1 MSSVNS
7 IVLSALS
14 TYQRA
19 LATTSHNISNAQTEG
34 YSRQQLRLESIA
46 PAGGVVG
53 NGVAVQ
59 SVLRSGDDYQLQNMR
74 QISSEF
80 NALQTRSDWLSQ
92 VQNIVAESNRGVNA
106 SLGELETALQE
117 VSSSPESSAAR
128 NQFLTELADVA
139 ASFQRMDS
147 QLAEVAR
154 GVDVSLQSAV
164 GRINQLADNIA
175 TLNVQVARSE
185 AATSNEAGDLRDQR
199 DQAMNSLSELID
211 FKSVEQDDG
220 SQSIFIGDGY
230 ALVLGGEAQDLSVD
244 ADPFHDQ
251 RSIIVMGG
259 GGNGNSNAVQVDRG
273 LRGGEL
279 GALLHFRSE
288 DLDQARTDLGYI
300 AVSLSEQ
307 MNQQHRAGLDANGER
322 GADLWRGVNAAVQA
336 GPGNS
341 GNAQFEVS
349 IADAAALE
357 PRDYQLRFDG
367 DSWLVLDRATLQPVS
382 ESLNFDG
389 LSVSVNGAAQTGDE
403 FRLSLGYGGAAQLKL
418 NISDPDK
425 LAFSADAIIESAP
438 EGLEEGLSL
447 IGLDPD
453 AAVSNDTASISFE
466 SPTQYRIDGGV
477 LQTVSNGAEI
487 SVQGRIWAMDF
498 QPEGGET
505 FVLAAAGKALG
516 DNHNVLRM
524 LQGLDSLDQSS
535 AISLGEEMVSGIA
548 GDLASVQAYRDS
560 EQQLLSQAEST
571 RQSAAGVNLDEEA
584 ANLLRY
590 QQAYQAAARAMSM
603 ANGLFDDLLNAL
615 R

>member
-46 PAGGVVG
+46 PAGGLVG

-59 SVLRSGDDYQLQNMR
+59 SVLRSGDEYQLQNMR

-117 VSSSPESSAAR
+117 VSSSPESAAAR

-147 QLAEVAR
+147 QLAEVAK

-164 GRINQLADNIA
+164 ERINQLADNIA

-230 ALVLGGEAQDLSVD
+230 ALVLSGETQRLSVD

-259 GGNGNSNAVQVDRG
+259 GSNGDSNAVQVDRG

-279 GALLHFRSE
+279 GALLQFRSE

-322 GADLWRGVNAAVQA
+322 GTDLWRGVNAAVQA

-341 GNAQFEVS
+341 GNAQLAVS

-382 ESLNFDG
+382 ESLDFEG
-389 LSVSVNGAAQTGDE
+389 LSVNVNGTAQAGDE
-403 FRLSLGYGGAAQLKL
+403 FRLSLAYGGAAQLRL
-418 NISDPDK
+418 NISDSDK

-438 EGLEEGLSL
+438 EGLEEGLML
-447 IGLDPD
+447 KGLDPD
-453 AAVSNDTASISFE
+453 GTVSNTAASVAFE
-466 SPTQYRIDGGV
+466 SPTQYRIDGGA
-477 LQTVSNGAEI
+477 LQTVGDSAEI
-487 SVQGRIWAMDF
+487 SVEGRIWALDF

-505 FVLAAAGKALG
+505 FVLATAGKALG